1 VSIDSALSAIPGLG
15 AASGA
20 RNTLNFGFN
29 QTFEAKVR
37 SKPVPQVPADSAQ
50 GGWPDSLVVTD
61 SIRPTV
67 EGLEVLPDDSV
78 ALGTGPVGG
87 YSDPSSVFRGAEPPT
102 RRAESR
108 TVTVLA
114 IRTNALA
121 FDFAREE
128 GGSPLVTE
136 KLSNA
141 FSSDLMRGF
150 QLNIRHD
157 LFEGLGT
164 DRRFKPFMESL
175 AMSFSLRSG
184 TGLGDIFGLG
194 SSPADARGRA
204 DADAESPQNVD
215 SQYRLREFQGSYR
228 TDPFANARG
237 GGSWTVSLR
246 YSLVRTRPTETGRES
261 QTIDGTLTFQPTPG
275 WSVRWTSQYNFTQGE
290 FGTQYITL
298 DRDLHRWRASF
309 QFSRSPNGNTLFQV
323 GVRLSDAPELH
334 GDYNQRTN

>member
-1 VSIDSALSAIPGLG
+1 M
-15 AASGA
+15 
-20 RNTLNFGFN
+20 
-29 QTFEAKVR
+29 
-37 SKPVPQVPADSAQ
+37 
-50 GGWPDSLVVTD
+50 
-61 SIRPTV
+61 
-67 EGLEVLPDDSV
+67 

-87 YSDPSSVFRGAEPPT
+87 VTGPADVFGRAGAPT
-102 RRAESR
+102 RRPQIR
-108 TVTVLA
+108 TVKLLG
-114 IRTNALA
+114 IRTDALA
-121 FDFAREE
+121 FDFARQD
-128 GGSPLVTE
+128 GGSSLVTE

-157 LFEGLGT
+157 LFEGIGS

-194 SSPADARGRA
+194 PSTGTDRDRT
-204 DADAESPQNVD
+204 DAEAPQNVD

-228 TDPFANARG
+228 NDPFEDSRG

-246 YSLVRTRPTETGRES
+246 YSLVRTRPTEAAGRES

-275 WSVRWTSQYNFTQGE
+275 WSVRWTTQYNFTQAA

-309 QFSRSPNGNTLFQV
+309 TVFGMGF
-323 GVRLSDAPELH
+323 GVCSLPPDRA
-334 GDYNQRTN
+334 

>member
-1 VSIDSALSAIPGLG
+1 
-15 AASGA
+15 
-20 RNTLNFGFN
+20 
-29 QTFEAKVR
+29 
-37 SKPVPQVPADSAQ
+37 
-50 GGWPDSLVVTD
+50 
-61 SIRPTV
+61 
-67 EGLEVLPDDSV
+67 
-78 ALGTGPVGG
+78 
-87 YSDPSSVFRGAEPPT
+87 
-102 RRAESR
+102 
-108 TVTVLA
+108 VLA

-121 FDFAREE
+121 FDFAKED
-128 GGSPLVTE
+128 GGSSLVTE

-194 SSPADARGRA
+194 SSPSSDRDRA
-204 DADAESPQNVD
+204 ATDAESPQNVD

-246 YSLVRTRPTETGRES
+246 YSLVRTRPTESGGQES
-261 QTIDGTLTFQPTPG
+261 QTIDGTLSFQPTPG
-275 WSVRWTSQYNFTQGE
+275 WSVRWTTQYNFTQGE